1 MLSMFPKC
9 VDRFGCRKR
18 ETKQQQ
24 TQKQKNKEKIN
35 K

>member
-1 MLSMFPKC
+1 MFPKC
-9 VDRFGCRKR
+9 VDRFGCQKR
-18 ETKQQQ
+18 ETEQQQ